1 MAQLLPPATLRASP
15 PVLTR
20 KAKAAIVVRLLLN
33 EGAEI
38 PLEELPEA
46 LQAQLTQQMGA
57 MRTVDRSTLA
67 AVIDEF
73 SEELGQIGLSFPH
86 GMAGALEALD
96 GKISPQTAVRLRKE
110 AGVRQA
116 GDPWKRIRT
125 QSAEALLPLL
135 ESESVE
141 VAAVML
147 AKLDVPK
154 AAELLG
160 MLPGEK
166 ARSITYAVSLTG
178 AVTPDAVDRIGLS
191 LASQLDD
198 KPILAFASD
207 PVERVGEI
215 LNSSMAATRDD
226 VLIGLDETDADFA
239 SLVRR
244 AIFTFENIPDRL
256 ESRDVPKVLREVD
269 QAQVVIALAAA
280 KAGGQEAVAEFILSN
295 LSGRMSD
302 AIREEIEE
310 AGVVKQKIGEA
321 AMGEVI
327 AAIRKLESAGD
338 IELVQPAGE
347 EEE

>member
-1 MAQLLPPATLRASP
+1 MAQLLPPATQRASP
-15 PVLTR
+15 PVLSR

-38 PLEELPEA
+38 PLEELPDA

-57 MRTVDRSTLA
+57 MRMVDRDTLA
-67 AVIDEF
+67 SVVDEF
-73 SEELGQIGLSFPH
+73 SEELSQIGLSFPH

-116 GDPWKRIRT
+116 GDPWKRIRA
-125 QSAEALLPLL
+125 QNAEALLPLL
-135 ESESVE
+135 ENESVE

-147 AKLDVPK
+147 AKLDIPK

-160 MLPGEK
+160 MLPGQK

-198 KPILAFASD
+198 KPVMAFALD

-226 VLIGLDETDADFA
+226 VLSGLDETDADFA

-244 AIFTFENIPDRL
+244 AIFTFLNIPDRI
-256 ESRDVPKVLREVD
+256 EPRDIPKVLREID

-280 KAGGQEAVAEFILSN
+280 KADGMEEAAEFILSN

-302 AIREEIEE
+302 SIREEMEE
-310 AGVVKQKIGEA
+310 AGTIKPRIGEA
-321 AMGEVI
+321 AMAEFIG
-327 AAIRKLESAGD
+327 AIRKLEASGD
-338 IELVQPAGE
+338 ITLVVPEGE
-347 EEE
+347 DD